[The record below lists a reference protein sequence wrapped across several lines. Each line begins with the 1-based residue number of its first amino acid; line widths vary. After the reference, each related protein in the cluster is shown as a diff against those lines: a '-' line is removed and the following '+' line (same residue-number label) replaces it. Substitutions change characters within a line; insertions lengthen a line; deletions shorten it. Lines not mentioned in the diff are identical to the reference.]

1 MPNPPK
7 LRRTPQVSR
16 RAVLRALLPSLA
28 GLATIVAGGRPAFA
42 TADIAAP
49 ARHPDT
55 ARTNL
60 PVDGEAEL
68 FPIAHDDVRKVSR
81 RFRRKEVAYETS
93 EVPGTIIVD
102 VDARQL
108 YFTLPGGRAQRYG
121 IGVGKQGFEW
131 SGAAVIR
138 RKAKWPRWVPPKEM
152 VARDH
157 LAAQWASGM
166 PGGPDNPLGAR
177 ALYLYQGEVDTLYRI
192 HGTSQPQSIGKAVS
206 SGCIRLLN
214 ADVADLFERVPIG
227 TKVVVLP
234 SARRVAAQEGPQA
247 GRSHRGRD
255 R

>member
-1 MPNPPK
+1 MSRNPTQMNRRSL
-7 LRRTPQVSR
+7 LRS
-16 RAVLRALLPSLA
+16 ALLPALA
-28 GLATIVAGGRPAFA
+28 GAAAIVTGGRNARA
-42 TADIAAP
+42 TSDIAAP
-49 ARHPDT
+49 ADHPAT
-55 ARTNL
+55 PLAGPQPGLAT
-60 PVDGEAEL
+60 DGEAEL
-68 FPIAHDDVRKVSR
+68 FPIAYDDVRKVSR
-81 RFRRKEVAYETS
+81 RFRRREVAYETS
-93 EVPGTIIVD
+93 EAPGTIIVD

-108 YFTLPGGRAQRYG
+108 YLTLPGGRAQRYG

-234 SARRVAAQEGPQA
+234 SARRLAAQEGSRF
-247 GRSHRGRD
+247 GRSQPGRD

>member
-60 PVDGEAEL
+60 P
-68 FPIAHDDVRKVSR
+68 VSR

>member
-1 MPNPPK
+1 MFRNPTQMNRRSL
-7 LRRTPQVSR
+7 LRSV
-16 RAVLRALLPSLA
+16 LLPALA
-28 GLATIVAGGRPAFA
+28 GAAAIVAGGRNARATSDITAPA
-42 TADIAAP
+42 DHPAAP
-49 ARHPDT
+49 LAGPQPSLAADS
-55 ARTNL
+55 
-60 PVDGEAEL
+60 EAEL
-68 FPIAHDDVRKVSR
+68 FPIAYDDVRKVSR

-93 EVPGTIIVD
+93 EAPGTIIVD

-108 YFTLPGGRAQRYG
+108 YLTLPGGRAQRYG

-157 LAAQWASGM
+157 LAAQWANGM
-166 PGGPDNPLGAR
+166 PGGLDNPLGAR

-234 SARRVAAQEGPQA
+234 SARRLAAQEGPRF
-247 GRSHRGRD
+247 GRSQPGRD

>member
-1 MPNPPK
+1 MSRNPTQMNRRSL
-7 LRRTPQVSR
+7 LRT
-16 RAVLRALLPSLA
+16 LLLPTLA
-28 GLATIVAGGRPAFA
+28 AAITAGGRSALATSDVATPADRPA
-42 TADIAAP
+42 TPLAGSQP
-49 ARHPDT
+49 G
-55 ARTNL
+55 L
-60 PVDGEAEL
+60 PVSGEAEL
-68 FPIAHDDVRKVSR
+68 FPIAYDDVRKVSR
-81 RFRRKEVAYETS
+81 RFRRREVAYETS
-93 EVPGTIIVD
+93 ETPGTIIVD

-131 SGAAVIR
+131 SGAAVIQ

-157 LAAQWASGM
+157 LAAQWAGGM

-177 ALYLYQGEVDTLYRI
+177 ALYLYQGEIDTLYRI

-234 SARRVAAQEGPQA
+234 SARRMAAEEGSA
-247 GRSHRGRD
+247 FGRNRRGRD

>member
-1 MPNPPK
+1 MPNPD
-7 LRRTPQVSR
+7 RVSCVNR
-16 RAVLRALLPSLA
+16 RALLRAMLPSLA
-28 GLATIVAGGRPAFA
+28 GLATIVAGGRVAFA
-42 TADIAAP
+42 TADGAAP
-49 ARHPDT
+49 ADHPAAPRVSLAT
-55 ARTNL
+55 G
-60 PVDGEAEL
+60 GEAEL
-68 FPIAHDDVRKVSR
+68 FPIAYDDVRKVSR
-81 RFRRKEVAYETS
+81 RFRRKEVSYATS
-93 EVPGTIIVD
+93 EAPGTIIVD

-108 YFTLPGGRAQRYG
+108 YLTLAGGRAQRYG

-131 SGAAVIR
+131 AGAAIIR

-157 LAAQWASGM
+157 LAAQWAGGM

-227 TKVVVLP
+227 TRVVVLP
-234 SARRVAAQEGPQA
+234 SVRRMATKERSRF
-247 GRSHRGRD
+247 GRSHSGRD

>member
-1 MPNPPK
+1 L
-7 LRRTPQVSR
+7 LRSSFPYLV
-16 RAVLRALLPSLA
+16 
-28 GLATIVAGGRPAFA
+28 GLATFTAGGRAAFA
-42 TADIAAP
+42 AADVAAP
-49 ARHPDT
+49 ANHPDT
-55 ARTNL
+55 ARPNL

-108 YFTLPGGRAQRYG
+108 FFTLPGGRAQRYG

-157 LAAQWASGM
+157 LAAQWANGM

-214 ADVADLFERVPIG
+214 ADVADLFERVPVG

-234 SARRVAAQEGPQA
+234 SARRVAAQEGPQF
-247 GRSHRGRD
+247 GRSQRGRD

>member
-1 MPNPPK
+1 MPRKPTEID
-7 LRRTPQVSR
+7 RRTL
-16 RAVLRALLPSLA
+16 LRSALLPALA
-28 GLATIVAGGRPAFA
+28 GLATVATSGRAAFA
-42 TADIAAP
+42 TADVAAP
-49 ARHPDT
+49 ADHPAVAQPSLVT
-55 ARTNL
+55 
-60 PVDGEAEL
+60 DGEAEL
-68 FPIAHDDVRKVSR
+68 FPIAYDDVRKVSR
-81 RFRRKEVAYETS
+81 RFRRKEISYETR
-93 EVPGTIIVD
+93 EAPGTIIVD

-108 YFTLPGGRAQRYG
+108 YLTLPGGRAQRYG

-131 SGAAVIR
+131 SGAAIIR

-157 LAAQWASGM
+157 LAAQWAGGM

-192 HGTSQPQSIGKAVS
+192 HGTAQPQSIGKAVS

-227 TKVVVLP
+227 TRVVVLP
-234 SARRVAAQEGPQA
+234 SVRRMATKENARFGHGQN
-247 GRSHRGRD
+247 GRD